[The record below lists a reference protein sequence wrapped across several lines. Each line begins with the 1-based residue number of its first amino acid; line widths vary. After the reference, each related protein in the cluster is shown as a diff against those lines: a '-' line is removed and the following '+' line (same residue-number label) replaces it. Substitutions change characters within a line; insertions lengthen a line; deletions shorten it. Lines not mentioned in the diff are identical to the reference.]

1 MNNKFDIDNFVV
13 DKVQTVYVGYVKC
26 YKCGFDNTECLHECP
41 VCGTEL
47 IGKTIRLM
55 DEERIYGNN

>member
-1 MNNKFDIDNFVV
+1 MNNKFDIDNFIV
-13 DKVQTVYVGYVKC
+13 DKVLTFYVGYAKC

-47 IGKTIRLM
+47 ISKTIRLT
-55 DEERIYGNN
+55 DKEHVYGNN